1 MLKKILFKIY
11 RYTLNPKF
19 YPFNIWGSVLV
30 GFVRNFLYFLLFNT
44 FFLNYVTGSDFIE
57 GVMYSFV
64 FTFIIMF
71 FRIIGLINP
80 FQFLRILYDT
90 IEKITDEILFRIVR
104 LFRK

>member
-1 MLKKILFKIY
+1 MLKKLIFKIY
-11 RYTLNPKF
+11 RYTLNSKF

-71 FRIIGLINP
+71 FRVIGLINP
-80 FQFLRILYDT
+80 FQFLIILYDT
-90 IEKITDEILFRIVR
+90 IEKITDEILLRIVR
-104 LFRK
+104 FFRR

>member
-1 MLKKILFKIY
+1 MKKLIFKIY

-30 GFVRNFLYFLLFNT
+30 GFVRNFLFCLLFNT
-44 FFLNYVTGSDFIE
+44 IFLNYVTGSDFIE

-80 FQFLRILYDT
+80 FEFLRILYDT
-90 IEKITDEILFRIVR
+90 VEKIIDEILLRIVK

>member
-1 MLKKILFKIY
+1 MKKLIFKIY

-30 GFVRNFLYFLLFNT
+30 GFVRNFLFCLLFNT
-44 FFLNYVTGSDFIE
+44 IFLNYVTGSDFIE

-71 FRIIGLINP
+71 FRVIVLINP
-80 FQFLRILYDT
+80 FQFLIILYDT
-90 IEKITDEILFRIVR
+90 IEKITDEILLRIVR
-104 LFRK
+104 FFRR